1 MEDSINNLTS
11 SSPSSPY
18 PLTQTNTSSHTT
30 VSSSS
35 KPKSKTKSNFSK
47 TPPLLQHHT
56 YTKPKIKHIPHFIPS
71 YIKTIIFNISQSLQ
85 DIINENYMTNAV
97 SFIRRDF
104 FYSDY
109 ILMIS
114 IEDYLTRIYS
124 CSKMEIETLIMAI
137 MYIDI
142 MCDESK
148 YVLSVNN
155 IHKVIIAGCVV
166 SVKYNEDIHGNNL
179 FYAKIGSVPLEELNM
194 MEGEF
199 LFLNK
204 FKLKIE
210 ESAYQKYYN
219 YFIRD
224 R

>member
-1 MEDSINNLTS
+1 MLDSITNITS
-11 SSPSSPY
+11 SSTSTSNL
-18 PLTQTNTSSHTT
+18 LTQTTTSSHTT

-35 KPKSKTKSNFSK
+35 KHHPSK
-47 TPPLLQHHT
+47 TPPPLT
-56 YTKPKIKHIPHFIPS
+56 YTKPKIKNIPHFLPFHVKS
-71 YIKTIIFNISQSLQ
+71 IIANISQSLQ

-97 SFIRRDF
+97 RFVRKDF

-109 ILMIS
+109 VLMIS
-114 IEDYLTRIYS
+114 IEDYLTRIYA
-124 CSKMEIETLIMAI
+124 CSKMEIATLIMAI

-155 IHKVIIAGCVV
+155 VHRVILAGCVV
-166 SVKYNEDIHGNNL
+166 SVKFNEDVHGNNL
-179 FYAKIGSVPLEELNM
+179 FFAKVGSVPLEVMNFI
-194 MEGEF
+194 EGEF

-210 ESAYQKYYN
+210 ERAYQKYFN
-219 YFIRD
+219 YFIREK
-224 R
+224 